1 MSYVCMSIWY
11 KIFEIQITNLPSL
24 LDKVVPFQNTNLVY
38 LPIAENPS
46 VASHFFQGK
55 VQTPSQDLTSYI
67 FWPCLPPQLI
77 SPWACFPSFH
87 QPVSVFDSSLC
98 LLLLLGLLGMLLPL
112 PEMFFPP
119 SLAINS
125 FLSSLSSSSILS
137 PKKASLLYIPIRSHL
152 PITDSHIF

>member
-1 MSYVCMSIWY
+1 MPSSI
-11 KIFEIQITNLPSL
+11 FLNFLLFFPSL
-24 LDKVVPFQNTNLVY
+24 ALPKACSSIKTLNILNLNIQNACLTCVCQYDIKSLKYKSPTSLVY
-38 LPIAENPS
+38 QIRWFLFKTQIWSICAENPS

-55 VQTPSQDLTSYI
+55 AQTPSQDLTSYI

-119 SLAINS
+119 SLA
-125 FLSSLSSSSILS
+125 
-137 PKKASLLYIPIRSHL
+137 H
-152 PITDSHIF
+152 